1 EAGPGGNITINSS
14 AFLADLFSRGAAVP
28 VGRNPGD
35 LTRFRGNGRN
45 DISVSA
51 GFRGNDRVDISADS
65 RTGTS
70 GAVIIRGS
78 FSERRVNPLPSW
90 VDAEE
95 LIDRR
100 CTPSSNA
107 KKSSFTI
114 TGRGGLPPSPNDP
127 LTNQDVLVDWIT
139 LKDRDEMHSRETLN
153 PNPTAAHP
161 QQLVEAQG
169 WVMGSDG
176 QVILTASA
184 STVTPGSSG
193 LGYPSCEDKETA
205 SD

>member
-1 EAGPGGNITINSS
+1 LG
-14 AFLADLFSRGAAVP
+14 
-28 VGRNPGD
+28 
-35 LTRFRGNGRN
+35 RFRGNGRN

-51 GFRGNDRVDISADS
+51 AFRGNDRVDISADS

-90 VDAEE
+90 VDAED

-100 CTPSSNA
+100 CTPHNSA
-107 KKSSFTI
+107 RKSSFTM

-127 LTNQDVLVDWIT
+127 LTNQEVLVDWIT
-139 LKDRDEMHSRETLN
+139 LTGRQANGNGEATRTQPTHS
-153 PNPTAAHP
+153 HP

-169 WVMGSDG
+169 WVMNSDG
-176 QVILTASA
+176 QVILTASVP
-184 STVTPGSSG
+184 TVTPGSSG
-193 LGYPSCEDKETA
+193 LAFPSCDDNETA
-205 SD
+205 TD